1 MIFRPEFLPVL
12 AAMAAASLFCRVG
25 GYMLMRFI
33 PITPRVEAAL
43 KGTPLAVMIG
53 IVLPVAMKGSLPELI
68 ALAAVALTMRFA
80 RDEMIAAMIGVAVIA
95 AARWMMG

>member
-1 MIFRPEFLPVL
+1 MIFRPEFLPAL

-33 PITPRVEAAL
+33 PVTPRVEAAL

-53 IVLPVAMKGSLPELI
+53 IVLPVAMKGNIPELI
-68 ALAAVALTMRFA
+68 ALAAVALAMRFV
-80 RDEMIAAMIGVAVIA
+80 RDDMIAAMIGVFAVAIG
-95 AARWMMG
+95 RWMIG

>member
-1 MIFRPEFLPVL
+1 MFRPEFLPAL

-43 KGTPLAVMIG
+43 KGTPLAVMVG
-53 IVLPVAMKGSLPELI
+53 IVLPVAMKGNIPELI
-68 ALAAVALTMRFA
+68 ALAAVALAMRFA
-80 RDEMIAAMIGVAVIA
+80 RDEMVAALIGVFVVAIG
-95 AARWMMG
+95 RWLIV

>member
-1 MIFRPEFLPVL
+1 MFRPEFLPVL

-43 KGTPLAVMIG
+43 KGTPLAVMVG
-53 IVLPVAMKGSLPELI
+53 IVLPVAMKGNIPELI
-68 ALAAVALTMRFA
+68 ALAAVALAMRFA
-80 RDEMIAAMIGVAVIA
+80 RDEMVAALIGVFVVAIG
-95 AARWMMG
+95 RWLIV

>member
-1 MIFRPEFLPVL
+1 VIFRSEFLPVL

-25 GYMLMRFI
+25 GYMLMRFV

-53 IVLPVAMKGSLPELI
+53 IVLPVAAKGNVPELL
-68 ALAAVALTMRFA
+68 ALATVALAMRVV
-80 RDEMIAAMIGVAVIA
+80 RDDMIAAMIGVFAVA
-95 AARWMMG
+95 AARWAIG

>member
-1 MIFRPEFLPVL
+1 MFRPEFLPAL

-33 PITPRVEAAL
+33 PVTPRVEAAL

-53 IVLPVAMKGSLPELI
+53 IVVPVAMKGNIPELI

-80 RDEMIAAMIGVAVIA
+80 RDDMIAAMIGVFVVAIG
-95 AARWMMG
+95 RWFLD